1 MDLVNRRDRTVLR
14 VCAFV
19 MRLATDPTRARV
31 TVALMRANHR
41 YVPDDLVRRA
51 EFWPPDRTP

>member
-1 MDLVNRRDRTVLR
+1 MNRRDRTVLR